1 MVLCGLRPN
10 SVSDKPNSVYGYALR
25 LHRRMSDLP
34 PKADIGAN
42 VGDVRFGPQTGSDRT
57 HSTTRSGS
65 AENAD
70 ISANREMPHFTDGSR
85 FVTVRYIALGYRGNP
100 AAASSRSKGANVEC
114 ARKWLRRKPGKLA
127 TNRSTVVSR
136 SCRRPNLERQ
146 MTTYPCEGR
155 CPEVA
160 CTARRAAVSAAS
172 GSPWN
177 NLERDKAASAR
188 WRVGSK
194 GLKRSER
201 SARVTAVS

>member
-1 MVLCGLRPN
+1 MF
-10 SVSDKPNSVYGYALR
+10 
-25 LHRRMSDLP
+25 RR
-34 PKADIGAN
+34 
-42 VGDVRFGPQTGSDRT
+42 DVRFGSIASVWMLAGDFRSSTGNGHHQRRSTCLKSAKTGSDRT
-57 HSTTRSGS
+57 HSITRSARAGK
-65 AENAD
+65 AD
-70 ISANREMPHFTDGSR
+70 ISANRGTPHFTDGSR
-85 FVTVRYIALGYRGNP
+85 FVTVQYIGTFGYRGNP
-100 AAASSRSKGANVEC
+100 AAASSLSKGANVEC
-114 ARKWLRRKPGKLA
+114 ARKWLRRTPGKLA
-127 TNRSTVVSR
+127 NNRSTVVSR
-136 SCRRPNLERQ
+136 SSKRPNLVRQ

-155 CPEVA
+155 CPGVA